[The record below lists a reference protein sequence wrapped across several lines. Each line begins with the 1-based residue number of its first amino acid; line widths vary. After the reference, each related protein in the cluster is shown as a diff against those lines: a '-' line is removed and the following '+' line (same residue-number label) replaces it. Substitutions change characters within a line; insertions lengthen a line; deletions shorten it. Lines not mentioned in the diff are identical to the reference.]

1 MPWVLSF
8 SRVSASLAFKERL
21 NSNSLKKHLR
31 HDIGANTPKLANISN
46 QKLYRC
52 SSQRVPRSRF
62 APEIERTDTCN
73 DQCNKKD
80 KREVIILCQNAFVW
94 WQHEREKWRYACYDF
109 AGVHMIRQWQNGRAT
124 TNSRNIPP
132 ALNVYQDLM
141 TIQKSWTTRSDTK
154 YRLPTPYMLD
164 PFDFFQSPHICSVSS
179 RKTKSLIIRY

>member
-62 APEIERTDTCN
+62 APEIERTDN

-80 KREVIILCQNAFVW
+80 KRDVIILCQNAFV
-94 WQHEREKWRYACYDF
+94 
-109 AGVHMIRQWQNGRAT
+109 
-124 TNSRNIPP
+124 
-132 ALNVYQDLM
+132 
-141 TIQKSWTTRSDTK
+141 
-154 YRLPTPYMLD
+154 
-164 PFDFFQSPHICSVSS
+164 
-179 RKTKSLIIRY
+179 